1 MTIEE
6 YEKII
11 QNSTDETI
19 KAQAMKN
26 AAESSAIA
34 TGVSGFASSQGQALT
49 GGTGEKPDQITEQE
63 RAANQTAAENAAL
76 QNSQSVK
83 VAAAPAAPAAEPAK
97 APTKQDIIREDEKK
111 RAIGRMEA
119 SSLKAAGQGE
129 VPDLPTEDD
138 KYVRKMEGINAERYQ
153 NLMDYVSDIKK
164 RQQQDEEEMR
174 RQEQADMWS
183 TMGTGATELA
193 AGIVNMLGVGQLD
206 ATHQQYKSF
215 SSDWMKKADENIREH
230 RRRRDNMR
238 DTLDRLNMQMND
250 LKSAQSL
257 QELQLKMQLAEKKKA
272 EEKQER
278 DWQFKQQQY
287 RDALAQQEKD
297 NAFKEKQIG
306 IQEQA
311 RKDSAAQGW
320 ARINQ
325 AKENTKTQMLANGW
339 VPDKNAPGGFRYDPE
354 KASEYGVK
362 VGGKNNEGIEIPLVA
377 NGSLPAETLRAKDW
391 ETAANNIFINIGAVT
406 DLTPDQK
413 DAVAGILA
421 NEDMKP
427 KEKAE
432 ELKRYLVFSGQLRS
446 LFKGEKV
453 NDDWLY
459 YAYEPTPTSKTGGNN
474 ASGGVYGGPMSPK
487 GGSR

>member
-1 MTIEE
+1 
-6 YEKII
+6 
-11 QNSTDETI
+11 
-19 KAQAMKN
+19 
-26 AAESSAIA
+26 
-34 TGVSGFASSQGQALT
+34 
-49 GGTGEKPDQITEQE
+49 
-63 RAANQTAAENAAL
+63 
-76 QNSQSVK
+76 
-83 VAAAPAAPAAEPAK
+83 
-97 APTKQDIIREDEKK
+97 
-111 RAIGRMEA
+111 MEA
-119 SSLKAAGQGE
+119 SSLKAAGKVE
-129 VPDLPTEDD
+129 LPELPSEDD
-138 KYVRKMEGINAERYQ
+138 KNLRQMQGINEERYQ
-153 NLMDYVSDIKK
+153 NLVQYIGDIKK

-206 ATHQQYKSF
+206 ATHQQYKSY

-272 EEKQER
+272 EAKQER

-362 VGGKNNEGIEIPLVA
+362 LGGKKDEGVEIPIVA
-377 NGSLPAETLRAKDW
+377 YNGLPAETLKAKDW
-391 ETAANNIFINIGAVT
+391 ETVANNIFINIDAVT
-406 DLTPDQK
+406 DLTDDQK
-413 DAVAGILA
+413 AAVSSILA
-421 NEDMKP
+421 DEELKP

-446 LFKGEKV
+446 LFKGEGV
-453 NDDWLY
+453 SAGQGQADWLA
-459 YAYEPTPTSKTGGNN
+459 YAYGWTPGSGNG
-474 ASGGVYGGPMSPK
+474 GGV
-487 GGSR
+487 R